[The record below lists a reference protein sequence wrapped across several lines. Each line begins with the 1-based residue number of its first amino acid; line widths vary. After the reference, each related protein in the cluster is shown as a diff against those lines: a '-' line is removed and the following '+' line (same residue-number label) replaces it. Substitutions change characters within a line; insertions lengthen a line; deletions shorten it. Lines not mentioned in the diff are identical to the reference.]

1 MKRDFIKYIKT
12 LDEKGLAAELQK
24 LYSKFPKIKKYYE
37 MELSPNTDKVVA
49 EYKVKI
55 KKEYFRTNGNFGSA
69 KSGVTRKL
77 IAEFKKISIY
87 ENDVIELW
95 VYRTE
100 LMVKYLIDRNYYNET
115 FYGSL
120 ISSYE
125 TTCKLIVKEKLEM
138 DFEPRC
144 YQMVETIKGFS
155 WSLSDEL
162 QRVYEVYFGE
172 FTK

>member
-37 MELSPNTDKVVA
+37 MELSPTTDKIVG

-55 KKEYFRTNGNFGSA
+55 KKEYFRPTSLGKA
-69 KSGVTRKL
+69 RSGVSRQL
-77 IAEFKKISIY
+77 ISEFKKIAIY
-87 ENDVIELW
+87 ESDVIELW

-100 LMVKYLIDRNYYNET
+100 MMAAHVAKRSYIKEALYN
-115 FYGSL
+115 SL
-120 ISSYE
+120 VSSYE
-125 TTCKLIVKEKLEM
+125 TTCKLIVKEKLEAE
-138 DFEPRC
+138 FEPRC
-144 YQMVETIKGFS
+144 RTVINTVYNYGWGLPDRLKE
-155 WSLSDEL
+155 
-162 QRVYEVYFGE
+162 VYEAYFGK